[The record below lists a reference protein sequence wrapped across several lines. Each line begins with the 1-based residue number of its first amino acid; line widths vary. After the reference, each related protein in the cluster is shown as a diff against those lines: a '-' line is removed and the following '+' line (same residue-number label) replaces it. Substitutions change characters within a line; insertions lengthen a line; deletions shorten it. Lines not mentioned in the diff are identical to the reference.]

1 MVEHD
6 EETPELSDLPLPPLP
21 PGISLPPP
29 PPPPSLVEDSDF
41 DENDK
46 VSEEPE
52 ADGYEHDDSGST
64 DFQSQWEKRRT
75 SDPNLASDS
84 KDSMY

>member
-6 EETPELSDLPLPPLP
+6 EEAPELPDLPLPPLP

-41 DENDK
+41 DDNGK
-46 VSEEPE
+46 VSEELE
-52 ADGYEHDDSGST
+52 ADGYEDDDSGST
-64 DFQSQWEKRRT
+64 DFQSQWE
-75 SDPNLASDS
+75 
-84 KDSMY
+84 